1 MNLSKR
7 QVIAFTFLIIVCL
20 PIVDMII
27 DMNYFISSNF
37 TKDKTLG
44 SFIKERF
51 LPLFL
56 RFPDLMFS
64 SYDLIFNFFMFLR
77 LDFIFKYLLLPI
89 IGLQGILKFQKT
101 GNFSIISVLL
111 FIQFFTALFNLFITI
126 LYHLYALNFPKSLI
140 SFYFLIH
147 DLFISISAF
156 FIIQYLLKES
166 LKNFSIKNPLLIQ
179 NKWKRF
185 LNSFYD
191 TLLIYYFTHM
201 LLIQSGMFL
210 PQRLNF
216 SLTNNQYVML
226 FGSIFI
232 FVKFIYYLASEGLF
246 KVTTGKIV
254 TKSVVIENNKEL
266 ISLKTAVFRT
276 LCRLIPLESL
286 TFLFLKKGWHDSLS
300 NSEVVKNIK
309 ESSVLIDTK

>member
-1 MNLSKR
+1 MKLSKR

-27 DMNYFISSNF
+27 DMNYFLSSDF

-56 RFPDLMFS
+56 RFPDLTFS
-64 SYDLIFNFFMFLR
+64 SYDLIFNFLMFLR

-89 IGLQGILKFQKT
+89 IGLKGIFKFKES
-101 GNFSIISVLL
+101 GKFSIIYILL
-111 FIQFFTALFNLFITI
+111 FIQFFTALFNLSITI
-126 LYHLYALNFPKSLI
+126 LYHLYALNFPTSLI

-147 DLFISISAF
+147 DLFIAISAF
-156 FIIQYLLKES
+156 LIIRYLSKES
-166 LKNFSIKNPLLIQ
+166 LKNVSIKGPLLIQ

-191 TLLIYYFTHM
+191 TVLIYYFTHM

-216 SLTNNQYVML
+216 SLTNSQYVML

-232 FVKFIYYLASEGLF
+232 FVKFIYYLVSEGLF

-254 TKSVVIENNKEL
+254 TKSLVIENNTRL
-266 ISLKTAVFRT
+266 ISFKTAAFRT
-276 LCRLIPLESL
+276 LCRLIPLQSL
-286 TFLFLKKGWHDSLS
+286 SFLFLEKGWHDSLS
-300 NSEVVKNIK
+300 NTEVVKNIT
-309 ESSVLIDTK
+309 E